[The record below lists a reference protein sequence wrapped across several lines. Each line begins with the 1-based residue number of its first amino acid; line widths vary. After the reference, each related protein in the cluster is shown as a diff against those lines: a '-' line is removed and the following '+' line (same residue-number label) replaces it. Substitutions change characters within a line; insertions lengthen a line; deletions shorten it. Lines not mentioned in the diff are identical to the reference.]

1 MRIIFYPKIKEELRI
16 CPGLA
21 LIRKDLTRQCLV
33 DILTLT
39 LDYDV
44 NNTRNCSLL
53 LLCNE
58 IWKISIDFLHVTDL
72 ANLRCVCKDLREI
85 LLLNEKMR
93 S

>member
-39 LDYDV
+39 LDYDI
-44 NNTRNCSLL
+44 NNT
-53 LLCNE
+53 
-58 IWKISIDFLHVTDL
+58 
-72 ANLRCVCKDLREI
+72 
-85 LLLNEKMR
+85 
-93 S
+93 